1 MARVIPSQ
9 APPVNRGRTGRCPR
23 LGPATLAP
31 CLAIL
36 AVFLGFGPVRAQQ
49 AELDA
54 EQLYRATVGSVHLVA
69 AVASLEDIKNKRNIN
84 QGSAVAI
91 GEREL
96 ITNCHVVKDKALVFL
111 LRHGQARP
119 AAVGR
124 ADFDGD
130 LCTLTVSGAALAPVA
145 HVRSFASLVVG
156 ERVYTIGSPKGLEN
170 TLGDG
175 LVAGL
180 RKRGKL
186 RLVQI
191 TAPISQGSSG
201 GGVFD
206 RFGNLVGVT
215 SFFLNEA
222 QAINFAIA
230 IDDYATIAS
239 LPPAA
244 AGMAAIVPPAG
255 GGAVAAAAPVGL
267 PPAPAPVPNVTP
279 GRAGFNLELT
289 VARSDKEA
297 QETWTFLSSRYGDL
311 LEGLQP
317 RTQRFEL
324 PNRGTFYRLL
334 AGTVSDRGRATGL
347 CRELTQ
353 RGHASCVVR

>member
-1 MARVIPSQ
+1 MARVIPLQ
-9 APPVNRGRTGRCPR
+9 APPVNRGRTG
-23 LGPATLAP
+23 LGTRQRRVVLGL

-36 AVFLGFGPVRAQQ
+36 AVFLGQGPVRAEQ

-54 EQLYRATVGSVHLVA
+54 EQLYRAVAGSVHLVA

-91 GEREL
+91 SDREL

-124 ADFDGD
+124 GDTDSD
-130 LCTLTVSGAALAPVA
+130 LCTLTVNGTSLAPVA
-145 HVRSFASLVVG
+145 QVRPFASLVVG

-222 QAINFAIA
+222 QAINFAIS
-230 IDDYATIAS
+230 IDDYAAIAS

-244 AGMAAIVPPAG
+244 AGMAAVVPPAG
-255 GGAVAAAAPVGL
+255 GGVAAVAPVGL

-297 QETWTFLSSRYGDL
+297 QETWSFLSTRYGDL
-311 LEGLQP
+311 LDGLQP

-347 CRELTQ
+347 CRELIQ

>member
-9 APPVNRGRTGRCPR
+9 APPVNRGRNGRCPR
-23 LGPATLAP
+23 LGPATRGL
-31 CLAIL
+31 CLGIL
-36 AVFLGFGPVRAQQ
+36 AVFLALGPVRAQQ
-49 AELDA
+49 DELDA
-54 EQLYRATVGSVHLVA
+54 EQLYRAVVGSVHLVA
-69 AVASLEDIKNKRNIN
+69 AVATLEDIKNKRNIN

-91 GEREL
+91 SEREL
-96 ITNCHVVKDKALVFL
+96 ITNCHVVKDKALIFL

-119 AAVGR
+119 ATLGR
-124 ADFDGD
+124 ADMVGD
-130 LCTLTVSGAALAPVA
+130 ICALSVTGASLTPVTQ
-145 HVRSFASLVVG
+145 VRPFASLVVG

-180 RKRGKL
+180 RKRGQL

-206 RFGNLVGVT
+206 RFGNLIGVT

-222 QAINFAIA
+222 QSINFAIS
-230 IDDYATIAS
+230 IDDYAAVAS
-239 LPPAA
+239 LPPAIAGA
-244 AGMAAIVPPAG
+244 APVVPPTG
-255 GGAVAAAAPVGL
+255 RGVAAAAPVGL
-267 PPAPAPVPNVTP
+267 PPAPAPVPNITP
-279 GRAGFNLELT
+279 GRAGFSLELT

-297 QETWTFLSSRYGDL
+297 QETWSYLSSRYADL

-324 PNRGTFYRLL
+324 PNKGTFFRLL
-334 AGTVSDRGRATGL
+334 AGTVADRGQATSL
-347 CRELTQ
+347 CQQLSQ